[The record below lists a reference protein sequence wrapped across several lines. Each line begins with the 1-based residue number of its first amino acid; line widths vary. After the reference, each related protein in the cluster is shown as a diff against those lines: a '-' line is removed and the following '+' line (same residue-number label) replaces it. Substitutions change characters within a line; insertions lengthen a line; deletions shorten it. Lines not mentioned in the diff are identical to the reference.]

1 MGDSPEYD
9 EIVVADGT
17 AALTVIWLG
26 FPLLGGAAGWLVKLL
41 AAWVAGLPWAPLQGP
56 FRLVDQLSNA
66 EPTSTIVA
74 LAVGAAAGL
83 VVAYLAAADLLVVTV
98 GPDTVRLRRGGR
110 EQQVERSSVRAV
122 FVDGKQLV
130 ILGTSSEEM
139 VRESCDLPSDR
150 LADAFRRGGYPW
162 AEADPFAAE
171 FRRWVPDVPGLP
183 PGADALLR
191 ARDRALQKGDD
202 DDVTDLRRELARLGV
217 VVREDNKRQYWRLAQ
232 SQPRDGISGSAEP

>member
-1 MGDSPEYD
+1 M
-9 EIVVADGT
+9 T
-17 AALTVIWLG
+17 
-26 FPLLGGAAGWLVKLL
+26 F
-41 AAWVAGLPWAPLQGP
+41 
-56 FRLVDQLSNA
+56 
-66 EPTSTIVA
+66 A
-74 LAVGAAAGL
+74 LAGISTSRGAPTAMIVPDQHGGLQVG
-83 VVAYLAAADLLVVTV
+83 
-98 GPDTVRLRRGGR
+98 
-110 EQQVERSSVRAV
+110 RSSVRAV
-122 FVDGKQLV
+122 FVDGRQLV

-202 DDVTDLRRELARLGV
+202 DDVTDLCRELARLGV

-232 SQPRDGISGSAEP
+232 PQPRDGISGSAEP